1 MKKLIY
7 TLLTGGLFIWTSC
20 IDLDLNPLS
29 QASSENWYSDET
41 EIEMSIKD
49 FYRDSFWPLDNE
61 NRTDDFIYRETLS
74 SIVNGTLNGQDGDV
88 TTLWTNQ
95 YKSIARTNTILAN
108 KDKMLAM
115 GISEEKVN
123 QYMAEALF
131 QRASCYARLVT
142 YFGNVVYVTEVID
155 IDAAFQMGQ
164 TPKEEVIPLIYAD
177 YDEAIKYLPE
187 KYSGTSSQRATKG
200 AAMAMKARFALYM
213 GDWEVCR
220 DAAKQCMDLG
230 IYKLHSSYADLFLS
244 TTKNAEESIF
254 LLPRSIEFKV
264 TYGSSNV
271 KNEVTRNPGG
281 WGAYCPSWD
290 LLASYLCTDGLPIDE
305 SPLFDPHNPFK
316 NRDPRCTATIV
327 EFGTRHL
334 GFDYNPHPDAVEVMN
349 YNTGK
354 MQKNNDAR
362 VNAQYASYNGLVWKK
377 GIDETWL
384 ENGMD
389 VDPDK
394 IIIRYADVL
403 LMYAEAKIELNQIDQ
418 SVLDA
423 INQVR
428 ARAYGVD
435 YTQTNAYP
443 AVTTTD
449 QQKLRSI
456 LRAERRMEFAKE
468 GLRYMDLVR
477 WKIAGKALTRPNYGM
492 LYPVS
497 LLKEKVV
504 DKGLWFWPETP
515 AIDEDGIPDFSA
527 MENAGL
533 IAPMSQRMWN
543 DRQYLWPIPTKEILI
558 NDNLV
563 QNPGY

>member
-7 TLLTGGLFIWTSC
+7 TLLTGGLFMWTSC

-49 FYRDSFWPLDNE
+49 FYRDAFWPLDNE
-61 NRTDDFIYRETLS
+61 NRTDDFINRES
-74 SIVNGTLNGQDGDV
+74 VYSIVAGTLNGQDGDV

-142 YFGNVVYVTEVID
+142 YFGDVVYVTEVID
-155 IDAAFQMGQ
+155 IDVAFQMGR
-164 TPKEEVIPLIYAD
+164 TPKEEIIPLIYAD

-187 KYSGTSSQRATKG
+187 KYTGTSSQRATKG

-230 IYKLHSSYADLFLS
+230 IYKLHSDYSDLFLS

-264 TYGSSNV
+264 TYGNFNV
-271 KNEVTRNPGG
+271 MNEITRNPGG
-281 WGAYCPSWD
+281 WGSYCPSWD

>member
-164 TPKEEVIPLIYAD
+164 TPKEEIIPLIYAD

-187 KYSGTSSQRATKG
+187 KYTGTSSQRATKG

-230 IYKLHSSYADLFLS
+230 IYKLHSDYSDLFLS